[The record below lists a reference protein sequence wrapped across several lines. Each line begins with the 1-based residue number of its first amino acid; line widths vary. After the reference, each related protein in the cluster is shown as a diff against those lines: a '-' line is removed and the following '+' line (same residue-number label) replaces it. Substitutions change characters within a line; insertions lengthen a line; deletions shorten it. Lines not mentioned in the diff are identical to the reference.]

1 MRVPLAP
8 ALVCYCHNDALNKPP
23 QTQWLN
29 PAIIYS
35 HYYIQCIISAPH
47 CSFLGLNLF
56 HVFLISA
63 SNSDGRCM
71 REQGNNTH
79 TFKLLLTLL
88 LLASCWPKQGIRL
101 IKNQKW
107 GKIVHLWWEILFGYG
122 KDVYIERSK
131 ELGPVI
137 YCTFAFSSTLGILKL
152 LKIVCKGLTL
162 WLQCVFVFKSLKL
175 CPILCDS
182 MDYIVGQDPQS
193 LGISKQ
199 EY

>member
-63 SNSDGRCM
+63 SNSDGRRM

-107 GKIVHLWWEILFGYG
+107 RKIVHLWWEILFGYG
-122 KDVYIERSK
+122 KDVFIERSK
-131 ELGPVI
+131 ESGPIIITPLHSHQHLV
-137 YCTFAFSSTLGILKL
+137 FWNFLKL
-152 LKIVCKGLTL
+152 FVKVLHCGCNMCLCLSRLSCVPFFVTL
-162 WLQCVFVFKSLKL
+162 W
-175 CPILCDS
+175 I
-182 MDYIVGQDPQS
+182 I
-193 LGISKQ
+193 
-199 EY
+199 